1 MINEKLIEYY
11 QNGEC
16 VEKDRLS
23 RDRCNNIEYTTTM
36 YLLNKYL
43 PKSGSVLDCCAGG
56 GIYAFS
62 LANQGYEVTAGDL
75 VKKHVDILNSENKN
89 GLLKS
94 VYQGDVL
101 DMSRFSNESFDV
113 VLCMGALYHL
123 MELNDRKKCVEG
135 CLRVLKKGGLF
146 VAAYINRNAVYI
158 NHFNQNSPVERRKH
172 ILETGENGMFYVMD
186 FGEIVKLLIEFPLE
200 TITNAGVD
208 GLRYPLAYRI
218 NTAEND
224 DFENYMEYH
233 LSSCEEPS
241 IIGHSM
247 HGLYIGRKL

>member
-11 QNGEC
+11 QNCEC

-158 NHFNQNSPVERRKH
+158 NHFNQNPPVERRKH
-172 ILETGENGMFYVMD
+172 IF
-186 FGEIVKLLIEFPLE
+186 E